1 MIATSI
7 LRRFRW
13 VLGLFMFALVMSG
26 ITAFPLQRELDEIVA
41 LRGLEQVAPADGG
54 NTFDRWILTV
64 RDGLRASYARHPWL
78 AYGTDWLAFAHIV
91 IALFFIGPFIDAVRN
106 VLEGLIRAIFLLG
119 PVAGRCGGRN
129 RDAAFAFLVHPVRNG
144 VAVIDIAH
152 FVNETRVEQDAF
164 GRSGFAG
171 VNVRGNAD
179 VARALHWVLPVGRIR
194 PTRLGSRCRHRFR
207 FFCYCF
213 HFLTSYLIMKTP
225 RE

>member
-91 IALFFIGPFIDAVRN
+91 IALFFIGPFIDPVRN
-106 VLEGLIRAIFLLG
+106 VWVLRAGLIACVLVVPLAL
-119 PVAGRCGGRN
+119 VCG
-129 RDAAFAFLVHPVRNG
+129 AVRQIPWGWRLIDCSFG
-144 VAVIDIAH
+144 VFGAVPLCYCVRLTKILE
-152 FVNETRVEQDAF
+152 NETDYNQCGAN
-164 GRSGFAG
+164 RSQ
-171 VNVRGNAD
+171 
-179 VARALHWVLPVGRIR
+179 
-194 PTRLGSRCRHRFR
+194 T
-207 FFCYCF
+207 
-213 HFLTSYLIMKTP
+213 
-225 RE
+225 